1 MNGKLIGD
9 KPCKVSLEPHVI
21 VIDNLPEGMQV
32 DDLVK
37 LYSSYG
43 DIQDANIEMV
53 SEGSIRFLRGYIGF
67 LGIQA
72 ANNATRHTNGRSI
85 HGHSLTISMAPE
97 GFVIPHSQSPRNR
110 LPNRSQERN
119 VPSSS
124 SKPEQTFLQKA
135 VPPPAPTAQITV
147 LPAGIISTPERVPET
162 CTSVLVQGQEGLN
175 ARTLGQLLRPC
186 GRVRQIDQLPEGFA
200 VKTDGRDT
208 VLNVLDYCCA
218 PITDGRG
225 QQWRLVV
232 QPIVGEEIRNDMRND
247 MQNDMRNEM
256 RSEGRG
262 RGRGRGRREDV
273 FATKRGKNNRG
284 NGNEAYPPRNYEN
297 RGNTGRGRGRGEGFR
312 GKKGRNDGESTV
324 LRMPGVTSWED
335 TGAPRPRRN
344 VEPRA
349 SWKNSRKSDRPAQPV
364 MPGQSAV
371 PNPPSN
377 AKQVMPGKGKPAMS
391 GSAKQVMP
399 GEGKPAMS
407 GSAKQVMPG
416 EGQRLSSSGQE
427 YYPRE
432 EAFATFPPYQ
442 PLYPSFPAYQPVY
455 QPMYQPMYQ
464 GYLPYQPV
472 YPPVYQPLLQES
484 EAGLLVEE
492 LDPALDE
499 AAVRGIFRPFGPIQ
513 RVQFVDAGVAWVFSR
528 RVRRSAVYFV
538 RASDAVTAKKAMNGR
553 DIEGARIRITRL
565 VKDGGEAPA
574 KPVAPTTL

>member
-1 MNGKLIGD
+1 M
-9 KPCKVSLEPHVI
+9 
-21 VIDNLPEGMQV
+21 
-32 DDLVK
+32 
-37 LYSSYG
+37 
-43 DIQDANIEMV
+43 
-53 SEGSIRFLRGYIGF
+53 
-67 LGIQA
+67 
-72 ANNATRHTNGRSI
+72 
-85 HGHSLTISMAPE
+85 
-97 GFVIPHSQSPRNR
+97 
-110 LPNRSQERN
+110 
-119 VPSSS
+119 
-124 SKPEQTFLQKA
+124 
-135 VPPPAPTAQITV
+135 
-147 LPAGIISTPERVPET
+147 
-162 CTSVLVQGQEGLN
+162 
-175 ARTLGQLLRPC
+175 
-186 GRVRQIDQLPEGFA
+186 
-200 VKTDGRDT
+200 
-208 VLNVLDYCCA
+208 
-218 PITDGRG
+218 
-225 QQWRLVV
+225 
-232 QPIVGEEIRNDMRND
+232 
-247 MQNDMRNEM
+247 
-256 RSEGRG
+256 
-262 RGRGRGRREDV
+262 

-335 TGAPRPRRN
+335 AGAPRPRRN

-371 PNPPSN
+371 PNPPS
-377 AKQVMPGKGKPAMS
+377 
-391 GSAKQVMP
+391 
-399 GEGKPAMS
+399 
-407 GSAKQVMPG
+407 SAKQVMPG

-427 YYPRE
+427 YHPRE

-442 PLYPSFPAYQPVY
+442 PLYPSFPAY

-513 RVQFVDAGVAWVFSR
+513 RVQFVDAGVAGVFSR